1 MLRDFVIIFVM
12 HLVAGYFMQTKKVS
26 KLKREKKRYLFFHVA
41 LYTLFFIIFSPLVLH
56 LTFLQGLA
64 FSLFNGVLH
73 FFIDY
78 GTGQFKNK
86 YLEKDKLKFNFTVGI
101 DYILHL
107 SILAISYF
115 CLIKYIVI
123 F

>member
-1 MLRDFVIIFVM
+1 MLKDFILIFVM
-12 HLVAGYFMQTKKVS
+12 HFVAGYFMQSKELS
-26 KLKREKKRYLFFHVA
+26 KLKREKKRYLFYHVS
-41 LYTLFFIIFSPLVLH
+41 LYTLFFIVFSPLVLH

-78 GTGQFKNK
+78 STGQFKNK
-86 YLEKDKLKFNFTVGI
+86 YFEKDKLKFNLTVGI
-101 DYILHL
+101 DYTLHL
-107 SILAISYF
+107 TILMISYF
-115 CLIKYIVI
+115 FLIKYIII